1 MHKKPLASLFKR
13 ASLVVITSLSLGLAT
28 SAVASPVMDIRSE
41 DLLSAADVVKDD
53 LHLNSN
59 QQTLW
64 HQLESKS
71 QAIIRERDRRQH
83 EIQASMVNSLNNPA
97 LDLRQLSAAIDAES
111 ALSMQDGHQL
121 RELWLT
127 MNDALDDHQRQTA
140 RDFLADRLQR
150 VDTGACDHSSVV
162 PKNKPAGK
170 GRGMGGGGG
179 GSAMGGGF

>member
-1 MHKKPLASLFKR
+1 MHKKPQASIFKR
-13 ASLVVITSLSLGLAT
+13 ASLVVVTSLSLGLAM
-28 SAVASPVMDIRSE
+28 SALASPVMDIRSE

-59 QQTLW
+59 QKILW
-64 HQLESKS
+64 NQLESKS
-71 QAIIRERDRRQH
+71 HAIIRERERRQH
-83 EIQASMVNSLNNPA
+83 EIQASMVNGLSNPA

-111 ALSMQDGHQL
+111 ALSLQDGHQL

-150 VDTGACDHSSVV
+150 VDTAACDRSSEA

-170 GRGMGGGGG
+170 GRGMGGGG
-179 GSAMGGGF
+179 SAMGGGF